1 MATGRKEGGQPVERD
16 WEQKPGAGSR
26 SILEDVPQQSTGG
39 RAAEVKPWQHP
50 HPRNPLTGVEFTR
63 RWALHILPKGFVKSR
78 CFGGFSCRHR
88 KAYLS
93 RCRALLG
100 AEQPESESAETPA
113 QEPAEERKPAIA
125 CPHCQTPMECI
136 SHVERPGWNRVF
148 NGCDRPWWYDPFG
161 HALEWDCRRS
171 YREPPDG

>member
-1 MATGRKEGGQPVERD
+1 LARY
-16 WEQKPGAGSR
+16 
-26 SILEDVPQQSTGG
+26 LTGG
-39 RAAEVKPWQHP
+39 PISDRRLLDHAQGQVTFWARGQDKKTGNRQQPCT
-50 HPRNPLTGVEFTR
+50 LSGVEFTR

-100 AEQPESESAETPA
+100 GEQPESEPAEMP
-113 QEPAEERKPAIA
+113 PEERKPTRV
-125 CPHCQTPMECI
+125 CPRCQTPLECI
-136 SHVERPGWNRVF
+136 SHVERPSWNRAL
-148 NGCDRPWWYDPFG
+148 NGPDRPGWYDPFG
-161 HALEWDCRRS
+161 HALAWDCCRS